1 MVGVGCTVIY
11 EYCLPRKVYRGV
23 PRRFCLDS
31 GVEFEIR
38 LRIRSFSLGPIS
50 PERRI
55 ASEKWKRK
63 IQGDP
68 SIVPGRFRSCQI
80 LPFEIHPFIDEPE
93 SSGGGKFEVSRSE
106 IIGNRLTRRKDKNR
120 GGEESLDIGRY
131 WLDRS
136 RRLRRRDRCKPR
148 RVAARYSSRYDV
160 INFAFYRVGS
170 TINYS
175 RGT

>member
-1 MVGVGCTVIY
+1 MNIAYREKCIAGCRV
-11 EYCLPRKVYRGV
+11 
-23 PRRFCLDS
+23 DS
-31 GVEFEIR
+31 
-38 LRIRSFSLGPIS
+38 
-50 PERRI
+50 
-55 ASEKWKRK
+55 AST
-63 IQGDP
+63 
-68 SIVPGRFRSCQI
+68 
-80 LPFEIHPFIDEPE
+80 PE
-93 SSGGGKFEVSRSE
+93 SSSKYAFVYVPSPSFPLAQRGGSPRKNGKGKSREIHRSCLADFDRAKSFPSRFIDSSMNQNHPEGGKFEVSRSE
-106 IIGNRLTRRKDKNR
+106 IIGNRLTRRKDKNH

>member
-1 MVGVGCTVIY
+1 MNIAYREKCIAGCRV
-11 EYCLPRKVYRGV
+11 
-23 PRRFCLDS
+23 DS
-31 GVEFEIR
+31 
-38 LRIRSFSLGPIS
+38 
-50 PERRI
+50 
-55 ASEKWKRK
+55 AST
-63 IQGDP
+63 
-68 SIVPGRFRSCQI
+68 
-80 LPFEIHPFIDEPE
+80 PE
-93 SSGGGKFEVSRSE
+93 SSSKYAFVYVPSPSVPLAQRGGSPRKNGKGKSREIHRSCLADFDRAKSFRSRFIDSSTRIIRRGKFEVSRSE

>member
-38 LRIRSFSLGPIS
+38 LRIRSFSLVPIS

-80 LPFEIHPFIDEPE
+80 LPFEIHRFIDEPE
-93 SSGGGKFEVSRSE
+93 SS
-106 IIGNRLTRRKDKNR
+106 R
-120 GGEESLDIGRY
+120 GGNLKFREAKLSAI
-131 WLDRS
+131 
-136 RRLRRRDRCKPR
+136 
-148 RVAARYSSRYDV
+148 V
-160 INFAFYRVGS
+160 
-170 TINYS
+170 
-175 RGT
+175 